1 MLSMHPTAIRTRGWA
16 WVLAVVAACEAPE
29 GAAAPEAPGIVTA
42 VLVESEL
49 RDPDL
54 VPPECLP
61 TLEELAEGRLVPAP
75 KIVTVRPTGL
85 VVDWDGDGRS
95 EANVRQ
101 AKVALVRVTKDGR
114 AVPLLLAYRGGGWR
128 AAPAA
133 LLSGKVGG
141 SMVELLDA
149 DLDGRYDG
157 AEDRLRWAG
166 GGFHRPAPERRL
178 GTARG
183 LARWSL
189 AREAETWRFTLTPEA
204 LPEGASA
211 SAIQGLLAVNAYRNR
226 SGLAPLTLNLL
237 WCAGCQKHA
246 EYIRLQPVE
255 GFGHEELP
263 GRPGY
268 SVEGR
273 TAAQEGVMERTGDPA
288 RAVERLTSMMMHRT
302 PFLCDPSVGLGV
314 GAVGAPA
321 TVGRNA
327 AVGAPGFC
335 VLRAGQALASKDF
348 PVLAPA
354 PGQRDVPLA
363 LLEELPAPDRQ
374 KSLYG
379 RPRGFPVSL
388 SFLPSDERGPRLTL
402 RVVGQR
408 EPVPSVVFTPA
419 LPIHASFAHNYASAF
434 LVAED
439 PLLPETTYE
448 VRCDLGT
455 AASARSLVWRFT
467 TAAR

>member
-1 MLSMHPTAIRTRGWA
+1 MA
-16 WVLAVVAACEAPE
+16 
-29 GAAAPEAPGIVTA
+29 
-42 VLVESEL
+42 
-49 RDPDL
+49 
-54 VPPECLP
+54 
-61 TLEELAEGRLVPAP
+61 
-75 KIVTVRPTGL
+75 
-85 VVDWDGDGRS
+85 
-95 EANVRQ
+95 
-101 AKVALVRVTKDGR
+101 KDGR
-114 AVPLLLAYRGGGWR
+114 TVPLVLAYRGGRWR

-133 LLSGKVGG
+133 LLVGKVGG
-141 SMVELLDA
+141 SAVELLDA

-157 AEDRLRWAG
+157 EQDRLRWAG

-178 GTARG
+178 GTAGG

-189 AREAETWRFTLTPEA
+189 AQEAGVWRFTLTPEA

-211 SAIQGLLAVNAYRNR
+211 VAIHGLLAVNAYRNR
-226 SGLAPLTLNLL
+226 GGLAPLTLDLR

-255 GFGHEELP
+255 GFGHDEIP

-314 GAVGAPA
+314 GAVGAPSTA
-321 TVGRNA
+321 RRNA
-327 AVGAPGFC
+327 GLGSPGFS
-335 VLRAGQALASKDF
+335 VLRAGQALASKAF
-348 PVLAPA
+348 PVVAPA
-354 PGQRDVPLA
+354 PGQRGVPLT
-363 LLEELPAPDRQ
+363 LLEELPAPDRE

-379 RPRGFPVSL
+379 RPRGYPISV
-388 SFLPSDERGPRLTL
+388 SFLSSDERGPRLTL
-402 RVVGQR
+402 RVAGQG
-408 EPVPSVVFTPA
+408 ELVPSLVFTPA

-439 PLLPETTYE
+439 RLLPETTYE
-448 VRCDLGT
+448 VQCDLGT
-455 AASARSLVWRFT
+455 AATARSLVWRFT

>member
-16 WVLAVVAACEAPE
+16 LVFAVVAAFDAPG
-29 GAAAPEAPGIVTA
+29 GAAAPEAPEIATA
-42 VLVESEL
+42 VLVEGEL
-49 RDPDL
+49 MDPDL
-54 VPPECLP
+54 SPPECVR
-61 TLEELAEGRLVPAP
+61 TLDELASGSLVPAP
-75 KIVTVRPTGL
+75 KGVVVRPSGL
-85 VVDWDGDGRS
+85 VVDWDGDGRI
-95 EANVRQ
+95 EANVRN
-101 AKVALVRVTKDGR
+101 AKAALVRVTKDGR
-114 AVPLLLAYRGGGWR
+114 AVPLVLAYRGGGWR

-133 LLSGKVGG
+133 LLRGKVGG
-141 SMVELLDA
+141 STVELLDA

-157 AEDRLRWAG
+157 AEDRLRWTG

-178 GTARG
+178 STDRG

-189 AREAETWRFTLTPEA
+189 AKEAGVWRFTLTTEA
-204 LPEGASA
+204 LPEGANA
-211 SAIQGLLAVNAYRNR
+211 AAIQGLLAVNAYRNR
-226 SGLAPLTLNLL
+226 SGLAPLTLDLR

-314 GAVGAPA
+314 GAVSAPA
-321 TVGRNA
+321 TAGRHA
-327 AVGAPGFC
+327 ALGAPGFC
-335 VLRAGQALASKDF
+335 VLRAGQALGSKVF
-348 PVLAPA
+348 PVVVPA
-354 PGQRDVPLA
+354 PGQRGVPLT
-363 LLEELPAPDRQ
+363 LLEELPAPDRE
-374 KSLYG
+374 KTLYG

-388 SFLPSDERGPRLTL
+388 SFLPSDERRPRLSL
-402 RVVGQR
+402 RVAGQR
-408 EPVPSVVFTPA
+408 ELVPCIVFTPA
-419 LPIHASFAHNYASAF
+419 APIHASFAHNYASVF

-439 PLLPETTYE
+439 PLQPETTYE
-448 VRCDLGT
+448 VQCDLGT
-455 AASARSLVWRFT
+455 AATARSLVWRFT